1 MGIAISADAEPSN
14 KPVEYATKRMAAPR
28 LIVAVGLIEFPRTNH
43 DIGAASNFLHQPLDK
58 YQRDRQVRVH
68 EHPHGPARFQQ
79 AARHRRPLA
88 AVGLG

>member
-1 MGIAISADAEPSN
+1 
-14 KPVEYATKRMAAPR
+14 MAVPG

-68 EHPHGPARFQQ
+68 EHPHGAARFQH
-79 AARHRRPLA
+79 AARHRRSLA